1 MICEWFDG
9 ARGAALGVMGGVG
22 NGVGAAVL
30 PLIAVQLL
38 GRFGWR
44 GAWVGDALVVF
55 GFGFPI
61 MAVLLRDAGKTAGPA
76 KDAAPVLDEGLSP
89 GQAMRTGLFWL
100 ILVAIALGAGCVTAF
115 FVHVV
120 PLLTDRGFDVRL
132 ATNVLVTFA
141 LVTSAWQVVVG
152 AILDRT
158 GSPRVVATM
167 YLSAIAGLILVT
179 FARTPPFLLAG
190 GAFLGI
196 GLGAPSSARCP
207 ISSRATSA
215 SRPSGPSPG

>member
-1 MICEWFDG
+1 MIQFYLLFALVGVIGSVASSAAYTKMICEWFDG

-132 ATNVLVTFA
+132 ATKCW
-141 LVTSAWQVVVG
+141 SPS
-152 AILDRT
+152 RS
-158 GSPRVVATM
+158 SPRP
-167 YLSAIAGLILVT
+167 G
-179 FARTPPFLLAG
+179 RWW
-190 GAFLGI
+190 
-196 GLGAPSSARCP
+196 SAR
-207 ISSRATSA
+207 SSTAPDRREWWFPCTC
-215 SRPSGPSPG
+215 RPSPA